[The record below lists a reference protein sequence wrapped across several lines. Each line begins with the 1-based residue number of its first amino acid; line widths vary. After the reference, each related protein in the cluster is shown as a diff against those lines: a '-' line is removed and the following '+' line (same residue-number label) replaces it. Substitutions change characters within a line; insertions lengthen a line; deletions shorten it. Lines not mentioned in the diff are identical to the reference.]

1 MIHPNSDL
9 SYDEHKKSGKR
20 DAWRKKAYEY
30 LFVQGAKSDREIINA
45 LEVEDVNN
53 IRPEITR
60 MIQEGILQECGKKIC
75 QFTGKRVRLSEVSAP
90 YRGRNAQTEVSV
102 ST

>member
-30 LFVQGAKSDREIINA
+30 LFVQGAKSDREIIDA
-45 LEVEDVNN
+45 LE
-53 IRPEITR
+53 
-60 MIQEGILQECGKKIC
+60 
-75 QFTGKRVRLSEVSAP
+75 
-90 YRGRNAQTEVSV
+90 AQTKVSV